1 MPSSIRKTIGSGI
14 FYTALSRYSN
24 IFISIGI
31 TAILSRLLTPQEYGI
46 VAIVAV
52 FITFFN
58 FLGDFG
64 IGPAIIQNKELTQK
78 DLESIFSFS
87 LLFGILLSAIFFLGA
102 TLIGRFYHDPALIN
116 VSRWLSL
123 SVLLFSFGVVPTSL
137 NKKKLLFKKIGIIFV
152 SVQAFTGLV
161 AIILAYL
168 NFSYYALI
176 IRAILNALFLFI
188 FNYKL
193 SPTKPALRIKAGSI
207 RKIFSFSSY
216 QFLFNFINYF
226 SRNTDNL
233 LIGRYFGPAALGFY
247 DKAYNLMLLPVQ
259 NLTHVITPV
268 LHPVLS
274 EYQNQ
279 KKRIFNSYMRI
290 IIILATIGFP
300 LSVFLYFS
308 GNEVIRIFYGEQ
320 WGQSV
325 PVFKLLAIIIGIQI
339 VMSSGGSIFQAVNR
353 TDLLFL
359 SGTLG
364 AITAVGGILYG
375 LFVGKTLESIVHG
388 LILAY
393 SLNFI
398 QTFFLLIKKALQAR
412 MADFLKKLVF
422 PLILSTGVLIGN
434 LILSQVTI
442 ENIYYSLSAKVVVS
456 LFMFVIIFAIPGNN
470 RAIMKRQVT
479 GLLKKYP
486 SKITI

>member
-1 MPSSIRKTIGSGI
+1 MSSIRRTIGNGI
-14 FYTALSRYSN
+14 FYTALARYSN
-24 IFISIGI
+24 VFISIGI
-31 TAILSRLLTPQEYGI
+31 TAVLARLLTPEEYGI

-64 IGPAIIQNKELTQK
+64 IGPAVIQNKELTET
-78 DLESIFSFS
+78 DLRSIFSFS
-87 LLFGILLSAIFFLGA
+87 LLFGLLLSGIFFLSAGF
-102 TLIGRFYHDPALIN
+102 ISHFYHEPELLS

-123 SVLLFSFGVVPTSL
+123 SILLFSFGVVPTSL
-137 NKKKLLFKKIGIIFV
+137 NKKKLLFKKIGII
-152 SVQAFTGLV
+152 SVVVQTLSGIT
-161 AIILAYL
+161 AIILAYY

-176 IRAILNALFLFI
+176 IRAIINGVLLFA
-188 FNYKL
+188 FNYRL
-193 SPTKPALRIKAGSI
+193 SPVKLTLMIKRESI
-207 RKIFSFSSY
+207 RKIFHFSSY

-247 DKAYNLMLLPVQ
+247 DKAYNLMLMPVQ

-290 IIILATIGFP
+290 VIILATIGFP

-308 GNEVIRIFYGEQ
+308 GNEVINIFYGKQ
-320 WGQSV
+320 WGNSV
-325 PVFKLLAIIIGIQI
+325 PVFQLLATIIGIQI
-339 VMSSGGSIFQAVNR
+339 VMSSSGSIFQATNR

-359 SGTLG
+359 AGSIG
-364 AITAVGGILYG
+364 AVMAVGGILYG
-375 LFVGKTLESIVHG
+375 IFIGKSLEAIGKG
-388 LILAY
+388 LIIAY

-398 QTFFLLIKKALQAR
+398 QSYFLLIKKALKSS
-412 MADFLKKLVF
+412 LLVF
-422 PLILSTGVLIGN
+422 IKGLIFPVILSAGVLAAN
-434 LILSQVTI
+434 LILTRFPL
-442 ENIYYSLSAKVVVS
+442 ENIYYSLLTKMAVS
-456 LFMFVIIFAIPGNN
+456 MIAFLVIFILPKKN
-470 RAIMKRQVT
+470 RE
-479 GLLKKYP
+479 LLKNLTLKRLKKQP
-486 SKITI
+486 V